1 MPLPP
6 PRTRVLRY
14 LVASPEH
21 AARLFP
27 EGSALRDRA
36 LDALAREGGSAVVVE
51 SFGGSATVATMPLAN
66 GHEVAAALA
75 GVPGAVTFMVANGL
89 AVGAREPM
97 TDCGP
102 SSRDPSLAA
111 IEVEVVR
118 LRKVEAAARALLDAS
133 AKCTWCTCLATCI
146 QSTTVALCCDAC
158 ATKGDGRAW
167 DIPTAA
173 QVRALE
179 AALSQAT

>member
-66 GHEVAAALA
+66 GHEVATAL
-75 GVPGAVTFMVANGL
+75 GGLPGAVVFALRNLPAVEVAEQVDAL
-89 AVGAREPM
+89 P
-97 TDCGP
+97 P
-102 SSRDPSLAA
+102 SQDPSLAA
-111 IEVEVVR
+111 VEV
-118 LRKVEAAARALLDAS
+118 AARALLA
-133 AKCTWCTCLATCI
+133 ALPQCERCRKRAATCA
-146 QSTTVALCCDAC
+146 QSPAGLLCCDAC
-158 ATKGDGRAW
+158 AQVGNGRCIAG
-167 DIPTAA
+167 PYAE

-179 AALSQAT
+179 AALAPVNVEAAS